1 MNLEDLWKQ
10 QENTGGEITDLLQ
23 NSHWKKGGDAY
34 PLKKI
39 KKNLLYSMPIAVVS
53 SFAYL
58 YVILQYPLWPSQI
71 GLTILIIFNCW
82 SMYSTYKIYC
92 SIPEHL
98 VSESSLLEALSV
110 SYTTIKKWIRIS
122 ELTGVFTYPIAL
134 TSGFLLGGWVGSG
147 LPVEQFMSLPYVV
160 IAYALSIA
168 FLTPLCFIITRL
180 LFRIFYGRYLKQME
194 KNINELKN
202 E

>member
-1 MNLEDLWKQ
+1 MIPIKYIAPYL
-10 QENTGGEITDLLQ
+10 NTSSRNPIYWGHYLL
-23 NSHWKKGGDAY
+23 
-34 PLKKI
+34 
-39 KKNLLYSMPIAVVS
+39 
-53 SFAYL
+53 
-58 YVILQYPLWPSQI
+58 VI
-71 GLTILIIFNCW
+71 
-82 SMYSTYKIYC
+82 
-92 SIPEHL
+92 
-98 VSESSLLEALSV
+98 
-110 SYTTIKKWIRIS
+110 TTIKKWIRVS

-168 FLTPLCFIITRL
+168 FMTPLCFIITRL